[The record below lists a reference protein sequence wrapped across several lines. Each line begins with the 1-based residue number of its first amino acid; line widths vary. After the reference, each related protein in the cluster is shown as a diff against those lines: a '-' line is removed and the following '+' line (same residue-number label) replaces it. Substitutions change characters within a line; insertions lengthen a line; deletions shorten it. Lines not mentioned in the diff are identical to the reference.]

1 VAAPDSERKG
11 YVTVVSSVES
21 MEHPG
26 LVSVV
31 IPTKDRPEMLR
42 RAVLSVLGQTYTP
55 VELIVVDDGSAEPA
69 REAIGDLEAGDLE
82 RFVIRRHEENQGGA
96 AARNTGI
103 REARGEYI
111 AFLDDDDRWTP
122 HKLEKQIAA
131 LREAGGNAGV
141 AFTGNRQLDAEGNTV
156 DVHIRTTDGDV
167 SERILYGNY
176 IGSFSGVL
184 VRRELVDTVG
194 FLDERFP
201 AWQDW
206 EYLVRLAQHTEFVAV
221 PEPLV
226 CRYIDHENRI
236 SPGYERKREVASL
249 MFEECLRGPALEHGV
264 ERRVRG
270 SLQARIGRVAW
281 LEGKFGEAR
290 SRYARAIRIYP
301 YDRSFWAFLLALSG
315 GPYTMRLAKVTKTL
329 LAQVSY
335 VVKRV
340 RSGGV

>member
-1 VAAPDSERKG
+1 MGDS
-11 YVTVVSSVES
+11 
-21 MEHPG
+21 G

-42 RAVLSVLGQTYTP
+42 RAVVSVIGQTYAP
-55 VELIVVDDGSAEPA
+55 VELVVVDDGSVEPA
-69 REAIGDLEAGDLE
+69 REAVDDLEAGNLE
-82 RFVIRRHEENQGGA
+82 RFVIHRHAKNEGGA

-103 REARGEYI
+103 REARGEYV

-122 HKLEKQIAA
+122 HKLQKQVAA
-131 LREAGGNAGV
+131 LQESGENAGV
-141 AFTGNRQLDAEGNTV
+141 SFTGNRQLDAEGNTV
-156 DVHIRTTDGDV
+156 DVHIRQTDGDV

-176 IGSFSGVL
+176 VGSFSSVL
-184 VRRELVDTVG
+184 ICRELVETVG
-194 FLDERFP
+194 LLDERFP

-206 EYLVRLAQHTEFVAV
+206 EYLVRLAQHAEFVAV

-226 CRYIDHENRI
+226 CRYVDHEERI
-236 SPGYERKREVASL
+236 SPGYELKREVASL
-249 MFEECLRGPALEHGV
+249 IFEECLRGPAVEHGV

-281 LEGKFGEAR
+281 LEGRFGEAR
-290 SRYARAIRIYP
+290 SRYARAIRTYP

-315 GPYTMRLAKVTKTL
+315 GPYTMRLAKVAKTL

-335 VVKRV
+335 VVGRV

>member
-1 VAAPDSERKG
+1 
-11 YVTVVSSVES
+11 
-21 MEHPG
+21 MENSG
-26 LVSVV
+26 FVSVV

-42 RAVLSVLGQTYTP
+42 RAVVSVIGQTYEP
-55 VELIVVDDGSAEPA
+55 IELIVVDDGSAEPA
-69 REAIGDLEAGDLE
+69 REAIDDLGPGDLE
-82 RFVIRRHEENQGGA
+82 RFMVQRHERNQGGA

-122 HKLEKQIAA
+122 HKLEKQVTA

-141 AFTGNRQLDAEGNTV
+141 AFTGNRQLDADGNTV
-156 DVHIRTTDGDV
+156 DVHIRQTDGDI

-184 VRRELVDTVG
+184 MRRELMETVG
-194 FLDERFP
+194 LLDERFP

-226 CRYIDHENRI
+226 CRYIDHDERI
-236 SPGYERKREVASL
+236 SPGYEPKREVAPL
-249 MFEECLRGPALEHGV
+249 IFEECLQGPALEHGV

-281 LEGKFGEAR
+281 LEGRFSEAR

-301 YDRSFWAFLLALSG
+301 YDRSFWVFLLALSG
-315 GPYTMRLAKVTKTL
+315 GPYTMRLAKLAKTL
-329 LAQVSY
+329 LAQVLY

-340 RSGGV
+340 RSSGA